1 MPIQLEYTTSVYNV
15 IKGTAL
21 TYQIFRFAPIGR
33 CDLFKKL
40 RRHDKK
46 LSLEEGR
53 DILERGVFGVLST
66 MGEDGYPYG
75 TPLNYVF
82 NDGHIYFHS
91 ACEGHKISNIL
102 FSNKVSFCVVDSVEV
117 LPSSFSINYK
127 SVVAYGIASLVAE
140 ASEKLYVLKK
150 IVEKFSPDFEKESED
165 VLKRSLNTTCIIR
178 IDVQHITCKGNIEV

>member
-1 MPIQLEYTTSVYNV
+1 LSRFNFDALRNV

-66 MGEDGYPYG
+66 IGEDGYPYG

-82 NDGHIYFHS
+82 DDGHIYFHS

-117 LPSSFSINYK
+117 LPSSFSTNYK

-150 IVEKFSPDFEKESED
+150 IVEKFSPDFEKESEE
-165 VLKRSLNTTCIIR
+165 VLKGSLNTTCIIR